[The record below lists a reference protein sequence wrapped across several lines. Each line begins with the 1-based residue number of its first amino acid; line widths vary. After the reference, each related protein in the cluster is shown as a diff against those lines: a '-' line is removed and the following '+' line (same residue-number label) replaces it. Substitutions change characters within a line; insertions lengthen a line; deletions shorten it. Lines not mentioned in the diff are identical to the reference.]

1 MIERKLNL
9 FPLEELV
16 AASKQ
21 ENLTLLE
28 RSTLY
33 SGTIHYG
40 GRMIMYLDEHH
51 GGMCDYEKTMLLG
64 CLSTLAILLGF
75 SIYADEGL
83 TREALLI
90 GLEQDM
96 KSLRQGLY
104 ALENQTPSRAVSR
117 F

>member
-9 FPLEELV
+9 QPLEEL
-16 AASKQ
+16 AAAAKA
-21 ENLTLLE
+21 ENLTLIE

-51 GGMCDYEKTMLLG
+51 GGACDYEKTMLLG
-64 CLSTLAILLGF
+64 ALSTLAILLGF
-75 SIYADEGL
+75 SIYADE
-83 TREALLI
+83 TPSREALLL

-96 KSLRQGLY
+96 ASLKQGLY
-104 ALENQTPSRAVSR
+104 ALENQAIRRTASR

>member
-9 FPLEELV
+9 YPLEELV
-16 AASKQ
+16 AAAKQ

-51 GGMCDYEKTMLLG
+51 GGACDYEKTILLG
-64 CLSTLAILLGF
+64 ALSTLAILLGF

-83 TREALLI
+83 AREALLV

-96 KSLRQGLY
+96 ASLKQGLN
-104 ALENQTPSRAVSR
+104 ALENQPKSRLASR